1 MSQPLPV
8 RFTRRAAQQVEDAG
22 LWWHEHRAKVPDAIR
37 EELERALQLIAS
49 HPNMGARARN
59 AKLTGVRR
67 IVLSRVGYHL
77 YYRLLDAPSRSIQIL
92 ALWHASRAQGPG
104 L

>member
-1 MSQPLPV
+1 MSQPLPTS
-8 RFTRRAAQQVEDAG
+8 FTRRAAQQVEAAG
-22 LWWHEHRAKVPDAIR
+22 LWWHEHRPKAPGAIR

-49 HPNMGARARN
+49 QPNVGARARN
-59 AKLTGVRR
+59 AKLAGVRR
-67 IVLSRVGYHL
+67 IVLSLVGYHL
-77 YYRLLDAPSRSIQIL
+77 YYRLLDTPSRSVQVL